1 MSCSGMFSTGW
12 RWWARAP
19 RVSPA
24 PSSRASPPRQAS
36 HSATPTAASRL
47 VVERWA
53 ECEVRLQVSQ
63 HWFPDSQRTMATSLL
78 GMSYPLGI
86 VVGQGLTPIMVQQ
99 PHHIPYMNIAFFI
112 PAFVGT
118 LFGIFLVKEA
128 LPPSPPSASEEMRH
142 MEQTQTKK

>member
-1 MSCSGMFSTGW
+1 M
-12 RWWARAP
+12 
-19 RVSPA
+19 
-24 PSSRASPPRQAS
+24 
-36 HSATPTAASRL
+36 
-47 VVERWA
+47 
-53 ECEVRLQVSQ
+53 RLQVSQ